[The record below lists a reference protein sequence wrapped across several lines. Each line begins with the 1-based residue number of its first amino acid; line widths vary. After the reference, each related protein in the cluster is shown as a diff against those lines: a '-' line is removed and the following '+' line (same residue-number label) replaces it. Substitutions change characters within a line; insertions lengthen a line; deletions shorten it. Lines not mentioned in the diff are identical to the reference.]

1 MDGVINILGIIV
13 SAIIVDNF
21 VFSRV
26 MGICP
31 FMGVSNKVKTAV
43 GMGAAVTFVM
53 ALASVITNVLYNY
66 VLVRFD
72 VNVSAHVGIYIGY
85 RLPCAVGRDDN
96 KTVSVTLYE
105 ALGVYLPLITTNCAV
120 LGAAILNIDNGYDII
135 ESLALGIGAALGF
148 TLALVLMAA
157 IRERQETVNLPRAH
171 ARQAYSV
178 NDCRAYVPCVSGLFG
193 NDEIREGWI

>member
-53 ALASVITNVLYNY
+53 ALASVITNVLYNH
-66 VLVRFD
+66 VLLEFD
-72 VNVSAHVGIYIGY
+72 VTYLRTLVFILVIASLVQLVEMIIKRVSA
-85 RLPCAVGRDDN
+85 
-96 KTVSVTLYE
+96 TLYE

-120 LGAAILNIDNGYDII
+120 LGAAILNIDNGYGII

-157 IRERQETVNLPRAH
+157 IRERQETADIPKAMQGKPIALITAGLMSL
-171 ARQAYSV
+171 AFLGF
-178 NDCRAYVPCVSGLFG
+178 SGMMK
-193 NDEIREGWI
+193 

>member
-1 MDGVINILGIIV
+1 MEGVINILGIIV

-66 VLVRFD
+66 VLVTFD
-72 VNVSAHVGIYIGY
+72 VTYLRTLVFILVIASLVQLVEMIIKRVS
-85 RLPCAVGRDDN
+85 
-96 KTVSVTLYE
+96 TTLYE

-135 ESLALGIGAALGF
+135 QSLALGIGAALGF

-157 IRERQETVNLPRAH
+157 IRERQETVSIPAAMRGKPIALITAGLMSL
-171 ARQAYSV
+171 AFLGF
-178 NDCRAYVPCVSGLFG
+178 SGMMK
-193 NDEIREGWI
+193 

>member
-72 VNVSAHVGIYIGY
+72 VTYLRTLVFILVIASLVQLVEMIIK
-85 RLPCAVGRDDN
+85 R
-96 KTVSVTLYE
+96 VSVTLYE

-148 TLALVLMAA
+148 TLALVLMAT
-157 IRERQETVNLPRAH
+157 IRERQETVNLPRAMRGKPI
-171 ARQAYSV
+171 ALMTAGLMSL
-178 NDCRAYVPCVSGLFG
+178 AFLGFSGMMK
-193 NDEIREGWI
+193 

>member
-1 MDGVINILGIIV
+1 MDGGINILGIIV

-31 FMGVSNKVKTAV
+31 FMGVSNKVKTAA

-66 VLVRFD
+66 VLLYF
-72 VNVSAHVGIYIGY
+72 NVTYLRTLVFILVIASLVQLVEMIMK
-85 RLPCAVGRDDN
+85 R
-96 KTVSVTLYE
+96 VSVTLYE

-157 IRERQETVNLPRAH
+157 IRERQETVNLPRAMRGKPI
-171 ARQAYSV
+171 ALMMAGLMSL
-178 NDCRAYVPCVSGLFG
+178 AFLGFSGMM
-193 NDEIREGWI
+193 N

>member
-72 VNVSAHVGIYIGY
+72 VTYLRTLVFILVIASLVQLVEMIIK
-85 RLPCAVGRDDN
+85 R
-96 KTVSVTLYE
+96 VSVTLYE

-157 IRERQETVNLPRAH
+157 IRERQETVNLPRAMRGKPI
-171 ARQAYSV
+171 ALMTAGLMSL
-178 NDCRAYVPCVSGLFG
+178 AFLGFSGMMK
-193 NDEIREGWI
+193 

>member
-53 ALASVITNVLYNY
+53 A
-66 VLVRFD
+66 
-72 VNVSAHVGIYIGY
+72 
-85 RLPCAVGRDDN
+85 
-96 KTVSVTLYE
+96 
-105 ALGVYLPLITTNCAV
+105 
-120 LGAAILNIDNGYDII
+120 
-135 ESLALGIGAALGF
+135 
-148 TLALVLMAA
+148 
-157 IRERQETVNLPRAH
+157 
-171 ARQAYSV
+171 
-178 NDCRAYVPCVSGLFG
+178 
-193 NDEIREGWI
+193 

>member
-53 ALASVITNVLYNY
+53 ALSSVITNVLYNY
-66 VLVRFD
+66 VLLYF
-72 VNVSAHVGIYIGY
+72 NVTYLRTLVFILVIASLVQLVEMIIK
-85 RLPCAVGRDDN
+85 R
-96 KTVSVTLYE
+96 VSVTLYE

-135 ESLALGIGAALGF
+135 ESMALGIGAALGF

-157 IRERQETVNLPRAH
+157 IRERQETVNLPKAMRGKPIALMM
-171 ARQAYSV
+171 AGLMSLAFLGF
-178 NDCRAYVPCVSGLFG
+178 SGMM
-193 NDEIREGWI
+193 N

>member
-72 VNVSAHVGIYIGY
+72 VTYLRTLVFILVIASLVQLVEMIIK
-85 RLPCAVGRDDN
+85 R
-96 KTVSVTLYE
+96 VSVTLYE

-157 IRERQETVNLPRAH
+157 IRERQETVNLPRAMRGKPI
-171 ARQAYSV
+171 ALMTAGLMSL
-178 NDCRAYVPCVSGLFG
+178 AFLGVSGLLK
-193 NDEIREGWI
+193 

>member
-66 VLVRFD
+66 VLLYF
-72 VNVSAHVGIYIGY
+72 NVTYLRTLVFILVIASLVQLVEMIIK
-85 RLPCAVGRDDN
+85 R
-96 KTVSVTLYE
+96 VSVTLYE

-157 IRERQETVNLPRAH
+157 IRERQETVNHPRAMRGKPI
-171 ARQAYSV
+171 ALMMAGLMSL
-178 NDCRAYVPCVSGLFG
+178 AFLGFSGMM
-193 NDEIREGWI
+193 N

>member
-66 VLVRFD
+66 VLLYF
-72 VNVSAHVGIYIGY
+72 NVTYLRTLVFILVIASLVQLVEMIIK
-85 RLPCAVGRDDN
+85 R
-96 KTVSVTLYE
+96 VSVTLYE

-157 IRERQETVNLPRAH
+157 IRERQETVNLPRAMRGKPI
-171 ARQAYSV
+171 ALMMAGLMSL
-178 NDCRAYVPCVSGLFG
+178 AFLGFSGMM
-193 NDEIREGWI
+193 N

>member
-72 VNVSAHVGIYIGY
+72 VTYLRTLVFILVIASLVQLVEMIIK
-85 RLPCAVGRDDN
+85 R
-96 KTVSVTLYE
+96 VSVTLYE

-135 ESLALGIGAALGF
+135 KSLALGIGAALGF

-157 IRERQETVNLPRAH
+157 IRERQETVNLPRAMRGKPI
-171 ARQAYSV
+171 ALMTAGLMSL
-178 NDCRAYVPCVSGLFG
+178 AFLGFSGMMK
-193 NDEIREGWI
+193 

>member
-72 VNVSAHVGIYIGY
+72 VTYLRTLVFILVIASLVQLVEMIIK
-85 RLPCAVGRDDN
+85 R
-96 KTVSVTLYE
+96 VSVTLYE

-120 LGAAILNIDNGYDII
+120 LGRRHLEY
-135 ESLALGIGAALGF
+135 
-148 TLALVLMAA
+148 
-157 IRERQETVNLPRAH
+157 
-171 ARQAYSV
+171 
-178 NDCRAYVPCVSGLFG
+178 
-193 NDEIREGWI
+193 

>member
-1 MDGVINILGIIV
+1 MDGVVNILGIIV

-53 ALASVITNVLYNY
+53 ALSSVITNVLYNY
-66 VLVRFD
+66 VLLYF
-72 VNVSAHVGIYIGY
+72 NVTYLRTLVFILVIASLVQLVEMIIK
-85 RLPCAVGRDDN
+85 R
-96 KTVSVTLYE
+96 VSVTLYE

-135 ESLALGIGAALGF
+135 ESLALGLGAALGF

-157 IRERQETVNLPRAH
+157 IRERQETVNLPKAMRGKPIALMT
-171 ARQAYSV
+171 AGLMSLAFLGF
-178 NDCRAYVPCVSGLFG
+178 SGMM
-193 NDEIREGWI
+193 N

>member
-53 ALASVITNVLYNY
+53 ALSSVITNVLYNH
-66 VLVRFD
+66 VLLRFD
-72 VNVSAHVGIYIGY
+72 VTYL
-85 RLPCAVGRDDN
+85 R
-96 KTVSVTLYE
+96 TL
-105 ALGVYLPLITTNCAV
+105 VF
-120 LGAAILNIDNGYDII
+120 ILVIASLVQLVEII
-135 ESLALGIGAALGF
+135 IKR
-148 TLALVLMAA
+148 VKP
-157 IRERQETVNLPRAH
+157 I
-171 ARQAYSV
+171 ARKS
-178 NDCRAYVPCVSGLFG
+178 
-193 NDEIREGWI
+193 

>member
-53 ALASVITNVLYNY
+53 ALASVTTNVLYNY

-72 VNVSAHVGIYIGY
+72 VTYLRTLVFILVIASLVQLVEMIIK
-85 RLPCAVGRDDN
+85 R
-96 KTVSVTLYE
+96 VSVTLYE

-157 IRERQETVNLPRAH
+157 IRERQETVNLPRAMRGKPI
-171 ARQAYSV
+171 ALMTAGLMSL
-178 NDCRAYVPCVSGLFG
+178 AFLGFSGMMK
-193 NDEIREGWI
+193 

>member
-53 ALASVITNVLYNY
+53 ALASVITNVL
-66 VLVRFD
+66 VRFD
-72 VNVSAHVGIYIGY
+72 VTYLRTLVFILVIASLVQLVEMIIK
-85 RLPCAVGRDDN
+85 R
-96 KTVSVTLYE
+96 VSVTLYE

-120 LGAAILNIDNGYDII
+120 LGAAILNIDNGYGAGYLATQMNR
-135 ESLALGIGAALGF
+135 LALGK
-148 TLALVLMAA
+148 
-157 IRERQETVNLPRAH
+157 
-171 ARQAYSV
+171 
-178 NDCRAYVPCVSGLFG
+178 
-193 NDEIREGWI
+193 

>member
-66 VLVRFD
+66 VLLYF
-72 VNVSAHVGIYIGY
+72 NVTYLRTLVFILVIASLVQLVEMIIK
-85 RLPCAVGRDDN
+85 R
-96 KTVSVTLYE
+96 VSVTLYE

-157 IRERQETVNLPRAH
+157 IRERQETVNLPKAMRGKPIALMM
-171 ARQAYSV
+171 AGLMSLAFLGF
-178 NDCRAYVPCVSGLFG
+178 SGMM
-193 NDEIREGWI
+193 N

>member
-1 MDGVINILGIIV
+1 MDSVINILGIIV

-53 ALASVITNVLYNY
+53 ALSSVITNVLYNH
-66 VLVRFD
+66 VLLRFD
-72 VNVSAHVGIYIGY
+72 VTYLRTLVFILVIASLVQLVEIIIK
-85 RLPCAVGRDDN
+85 R
-96 KTVSVTLYE
+96 VSVTLYE

-157 IRERQETVNLPRAH
+157 IRERQETLSIPKAMQGKPI
-171 ARQAYSV
+171 ALITAGLMSL
-178 NDCRAYVPCVSGLFG
+178 AFLGFSGMMK
-193 NDEIREGWI
+193 

>member
-72 VNVSAHVGIYIGY
+72 VTYLSTLVFILVIASLVQLVEMIIK
-85 RLPCAVGRDDN
+85 R
-96 KTVSVTLYE
+96 VSVTLYE

-157 IRERQETVNLPRAH
+157 IRERQETVNLPRAMRGKPI
-171 ARQAYSV
+171 ALMTAGLMSL
-178 NDCRAYVPCVSGLFG
+178 AFLGFSGMMK
-193 NDEIREGWI
+193 

>member
-43 GMGAAVTFVM
+43 GMGASVTFVM
-53 ALASVITNVLYNY
+53 ALASVITNVLYNH
-66 VLVRFD
+66 VLLAFD
-72 VNVSAHVGIYIGY
+72 VTYLRTLVFILVIASLVQLVEMIIKRVSA
-85 RLPCAVGRDDN
+85 
-96 KTVSVTLYE
+96 TLYE

-157 IRERQETVNLPRAH
+157 IRERQETADIPKAMQGKPIALITAGLMSL
-171 ARQAYSV
+171 AFLGF
-178 NDCRAYVPCVSGLFG
+178 SGMMK
-193 NDEIREGWI
+193 

>member
-53 ALASVITNVLYNY
+53 ALSSVITNVLYNH
-66 VLVRFD
+66 VLLRFD
-72 VNVSAHVGIYIGY
+72 VTYLRTLVFILVIASLVQLVEIIIK
-85 RLPCAVGRDDN
+85 R
-96 KTVSVTLYE
+96 VSVTLYE

-120 LGAAILNIDNGYDII
+120 LGAAILNII

-157 IRERQETVNLPRAH
+157 IRERQETLSIPRAMQGKPI
-171 ARQAYSV
+171 ALITAGLMSL
-178 NDCRAYVPCVSGLFG
+178 AFLGFSGMMK
-193 NDEIREGWI
+193 

>member
-66 VLVRFD
+66 VLLYF
-72 VNVSAHVGIYIGY
+72 NVTYLRTLVFILVIASLVQLVEMIIK
-85 RLPCAVGRDDN
+85 R
-96 KTVSVTLYE
+96 VSVTLYE

-120 LGAAILNIDNGYDII
+120 LGAAILNIDFGYDII

-157 IRERQETVNLPRAH
+157 IRERQETVNLPRAMRGKPI
-171 ARQAYSV
+171 ALMMAGLMSL
-178 NDCRAYVPCVSGLFG
+178 AFLGFSGMM
-193 NDEIREGWI
+193 N

>member
-13 SAIIVDNF
+13 IAIIVDNF

-66 VLVRFD
+66 VLLYF
-72 VNVSAHVGIYIGY
+72 NVTYLRTLVFILVIASLVQLVEMIIK
-85 RLPCAVGRDDN
+85 R
-96 KTVSVTLYE
+96 VSVTLYE

-157 IRERQETVNLPRAH
+157 IRERQETVNLPRAMRGKPI
-171 ARQAYSV
+171 ALMMAGLMSL
-178 NDCRAYVPCVSGLFG
+178 AFLGFSGMM
-193 NDEIREGWI
+193 N